1 MTAEQL
7 VTSIEAAGGALAVSE
22 GRIRYT
28 LPTRIAPLVE
38 ALRVNRKAVIHLLE
52 RRFREGLELRL
63 PRGVKLVR
71 WAPKAAPIVLT
82 RWSVVMDTHQF
93 IKARLAQVEAALCNK
108 DCLAGSWSVQELVDR
123 LEQVGV
129 HIEVGN
135 LDNSGLA
142 PSGPTA

>member
-28 LPTRIAPLVE
+28 MPTRIAPLLE

-52 RRFREGLELRL
+52 RRCREVAELRL
-63 PRGVKLVR
+63 PCGIKLVR
-71 WAPKAAPIVLT
+71 CAPKVAPIVLT

-93 IKARLAQVEAALCNK
+93 IKATLAQMEAALCNK
-108 DCLAGSWSVQELVDR
+108 DWLAGNWNLRELVDR

-129 HIEVGN
+129 QIEVGN
-135 LDNSGLA
+135 LGSSGLTRKA
-142 PSGPTA
+142 PTT